1 MKTGSVFLG
10 AAAGTAAMTLFSYF
24 LSGKKDKE
32 FKEPKLLGKMVN
44 RAFPSIDETP
54 SQIAG
59 WMMHGSMGL
68 IFAFAYKELL
78 EKIRFSRDLPDDIFV
93 GVVNGVAGV
102 IIWKLVF
109 SLHPDPP
116 KIDFSRFY
124 QHLIL
129 AHIIFSTSALSTMD
143 NNIQVSQ

>member
-1 MKTGSVFLG
+1 MNKGKVFAG
-10 AAAGTAAMTLFSYF
+10 AIAGTAAMTLFSYF

-68 IFAFAYKELL
+68 IFAFAYKELF
-78 EKIRFSRDLPDDIFV
+78 EKIRFRRDLPDDIFI
-93 GVVNGVAGV
+93 GVVNGLAGV
-102 IIWKLVF
+102 IIWKLFF
-109 SLHPDPP
+109 SIHPDPP
-116 KIDFSRFY
+116 KIHFSRFY

-129 AHIIFSTSALSTMD
+129 AHIIFSTTTLSAMD
-143 NNIQVSQ
+143 QNRQGME